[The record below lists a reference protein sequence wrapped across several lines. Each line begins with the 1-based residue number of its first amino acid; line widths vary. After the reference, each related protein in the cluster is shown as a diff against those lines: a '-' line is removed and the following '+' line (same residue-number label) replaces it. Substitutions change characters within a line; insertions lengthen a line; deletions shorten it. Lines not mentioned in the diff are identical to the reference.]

1 MDRKKAGAV
10 LNLELLGGIAG
21 LVLIICSV
29 AACLDIDNMQG
40 FFVLIS
46 GLGVLVN
53 GILAGL
59 KLLRK
64 KYILGTILVFFAA
77 ALFVLFV
84 VQLLTAE
91 RLLG

>member
-1 MDRKKAGAV
+1 
-10 LNLELLGGIAG
+10 

-84 VQLLTAE
+84 LQLLTAE

>member
-1 MDRKKAGAV
+1 M
-10 LNLELLGGIAG
+10 
-21 LVLIICSV
+21 VLIICSV

-64 KYILGTILVFFAA
+64 KYILGTILAFFAA
-77 ALFVLFV
+77 ALFVLFIL
-84 VQLLTAE
+84 QLLIAE

>member
-46 GLGVLVN
+46 GL
-53 GILAGL
+53 AGL

-84 VQLLTAE
+84 LQLLTAE